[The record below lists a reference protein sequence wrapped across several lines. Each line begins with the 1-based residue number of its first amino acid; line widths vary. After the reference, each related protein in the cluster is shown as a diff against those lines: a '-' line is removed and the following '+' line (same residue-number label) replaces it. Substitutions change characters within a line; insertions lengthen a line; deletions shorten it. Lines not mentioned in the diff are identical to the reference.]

1 MAEGSEDAQKK
12 CSPILARLKRAYIL
26 GEKEEYSKLR
36 ALAREIL
43 NDWDAVVAFVK
54 NPDLPPTNNEAERAL
69 RHLPNYWTHS
79 NQRLWDAYSGV
90 APIFPF
96 QRAPYPT
103 TRSQPSLPDRYHY
116 QVDPFLWLRTRKYR
130 WLQQLC
136 AKLQTSLIFSISSI
150 VSIYRSPVYEDQY

>member
-1 MAEGSEDAQKK
+1 MAEDSEDAQKK
-12 CSPILARLKRAYIL
+12 CSPILARLKRACIL

-79 NQRLWDAYSGV
+79 NQQLWDAYSGV
-90 APIFPF
+90 CAYLSIST
-96 QRAPYPT
+96 RAIPDNALAT
-103 TRSQPSLPDRYHY
+103 ITARSISLPGRSFP
-116 QVDPFLWLRTRKYR
+116 VAADPK
-130 WLQQLC
+130 
-136 AKLQTSLIFSISSI
+136 I
-150 VSIYRSPVYEDQY
+150 